1 MLKLKELT
9 DLAYQAVIR
18 MDLVAIKEIAFS
30 VRKKKKNTRRH
41 QARKIKP
48 QANSV
53 KDQVKLK
60 ETLALVSFDD
70 VSDDTGE
77 DSKRRC
83 ATTEPVHQA
92 SFGGK
97 NFEKEMSFS

>member
-1 MLKLKELT
+1 MCKLWVGVLT
-9 DLAYQAVIR
+9 
-18 MDLVAIKEIAFS
+18 
-30 VRKKKKNTRRH
+30 H
-41 QARKIKP
+41 QARNIKP

-83 ATTEPVHQA
+83 ATAEPVHQA
-92 SFGGK
+92 GFGGK
-97 NFEKEMSFS
+97 NSEKEMSFSEN